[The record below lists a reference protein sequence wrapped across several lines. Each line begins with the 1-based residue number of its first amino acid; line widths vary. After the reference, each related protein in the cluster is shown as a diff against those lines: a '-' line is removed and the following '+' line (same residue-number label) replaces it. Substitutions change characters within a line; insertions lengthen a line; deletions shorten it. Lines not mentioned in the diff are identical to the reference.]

1 MADITKIN
9 LKGTELNIRDA
20 GAARSSD
27 LAAKANTTYVDEQLA
42 TKQPTLV
49 SGTNIK
55 TINNESLV
63 GSGNLIVQ
71 GLKGDKGDKGDTV
84 VLDPEGLEQFEII
97 NDLSTGGASNALSA
111 EMGKTLDESIDDTNS
126 RIDELEGAMAA
137 SLQGDLLI
145 LTEITAASAL
155 ISVSGLSRDSLMAKA
170 GGTNTATFTIS
181 GRRITSAISIAVSDS
196 TNFALS
202 QSSIAAP
209 QDGKLTVTTITV
221 TYHPAVGAT
230 SGASSTCAI
239 TVTCDNETYATLNLT
254 GTVAAASALS
264 LTPSTLSLVAE
275 SGNTSSGVIRVEGSA
290 LEGDVTLT
298 LSDTTYVSFSDSTA
312 TGSLTIT
319 REEAELGK
327 NVDIYYNGGGT
338 ASATITASSTGATSV
353 TASISGAV
361 VARKAAGETITQ
373 NNLLY
378 TVLTDTN
385 NVSVQI
391 VSTSLPTGAVVVP
404 ASIQDE
410 NGLSYNVTEIPA
422 NGFKDNKQITSLSL
436 PEGVTTI
443 GFNAIRGL
451 TKMTTLNI
459 PNSVTSLGNN
469 NVYGCTALVNLTIGT
484 GITALPDYFFGS
496 CGDNKNLVLPDHIKS
511 LGAYSCGTTTYNS
524 VVLGTDFRTF
534 YSNIRFKMRSGSTV
548 TIKSTTVPTRYGGY
562 PFGHPD
568 GSTYTAPYTSLAT
581 LYVPASAV
589 STYRAAAG
597 WGTVDGSGYGMFI
610 GENQIQAIPE

>member
-1 MADITKIN
+1 MKFIDLDTGLPALLNKIKTWVNTK
-9 LKGTELNIRDA
+9 
-20 GAARSSD
+20 
-27 LAAKANTTYVDEQLA
+27 VA
-42 TKQPTLV
+42 TKQDTLV

-63 GSGNLIVQ
+63 GSGNLTVQ

-209 QDGKLTVTTITV
+209 QDGKLAVTTITV
-221 TYHPAVGAT
+221 TYHPAAGAT

-239 TVTCDNETYATLNLT
+239 TVTCDGETYATLNLT
-254 GTVAAASALS
+254 GTVAAASTLS

-290 LEGDVTLT
+290 LEADVTLT
-298 LSDTTYVSFSDSTA
+298 LSSTTYVSFSDSEA

-319 REEAELGK
+319 REEAEMGK
-327 NVDIYYNGGGT
+327 NVDVYYNGGGS
-338 ASATITASSTGATSV
+338 ASATITAASTGATSV
-353 TASISGAV
+353 TASVSGAV
-361 VARKAAGETITQ
+361 VSRKTAGSTITQ
-373 NNLLY
+373 DNLLY
-378 TVLTDTN
+378 TVLENTN
-385 NVSVQI
+385 NVSVKM
-391 VSTSLPTGAVVVP
+391 VSTSSPSGAVVIP

-410 NGLSYNVTEIPA
+410 NGLSYNVTELPLNA
-422 NGFKDNKQITSLSL
+422 FKQNTAITSLSL
-436 PEGVTTI
+436 PEGITSI
-443 GFNAIRGL
+443 GKDAIRQMTNL
-451 TKMTTLNI
+451 TTVNI
-459 PNSVTSLGNN
+459 PNSVTTLADNSIYN
-469 NVYGCTALVNLTIGT
+469 CTKLANLTIGT
-484 GITALPDYFFGS
+484 GITTIPQYFGGL
-496 CGDNKNLVLPDHIKS
+496 CGNSRNLVIPDNVTTISKYAFTYTQFAS
-511 LGAYSCGTTTYNS
+511 VEIGTGVTRISNAE
-524 VVLGTDFRTF
+524 FR
-534 YSNIRFKMRSGSTV
+534 MESGSTV
-548 TIKSTTVPTRYGGY
+548 TIKATTPPALAGY
-562 PFGHPD
+562 PFARMNY
-568 GSTYTAPYTSLAT
+568 SAPYLSAAT

-589 STYRAAAG
+589 ATYRAAAG
-597 WGTVDGSGYGMFI
+597 WGTADGSGNGMFT
-610 GENQIQAIPE
+610 GTNQIQAIPE